1 MEGEDGRGK
10 WNHLWELR
18 WIEAARVGLLFK
30 IPFGPSADGRS
41 SWERVVAFFRLS
53 PLPHFRVD
61 SPAGSSVFGIRKA
74 GRSDGRTDGA
84 NASDEA
90 GKSGNVQPGDEKLQL
105 LP

>member
-18 WIEAARVGLLFK
+18 WIEAGNVGLLFK

-53 PLPHFRVD
+53 PLSRGILRVWD
-61 SPAGSSVFGIRKA
+61 QKSRK
-74 GRSDGRTDGA
+74 
-84 NASDEA
+84 E
-90 GKSGNVQPGDEKLQL
+90 
-105 LP
+105 